1 MTRILINAE
10 PFGFG
15 PSAAAFEIFNI
26 IKKEFPSIYLGYLGE
41 GHDLDLQRKL
51 PYDSFIVNAPG
62 DTLETFDGFDI
73 FITAMDRNKAKQ
85 AKMAGLTVIFYDA
98 LSWFWSD
105 FSHFEYIDYYI
116 YQAFFNKSKFPERS
130 GPDLIEIA
138 PLSLDFSNADKNRPK
153 ANYAL
158 INFGGLQNFY
168 WDDTET
174 FAYVD
179 LILKNI
185 YPLLAQH
192 FKEIIVIGNSKIAT
206 EFSSFSIKT
215 VTPFEAKSLTNNAS
229 FVLSTPGLG
238 NIYDLANANT
248 SCLFL
253 PPANDSQ
260 GQQLDTLKQ
269 QNIIKHSL
277 DWSQLGRPI
286 NYYEEQ
292 NKVMDSIK
300 RNILSENSLPLAD
313 LTSHLLT
320 NNPKELVLN
329 DFFACF
335 EHLRYNT
342 LNTVLKNLLKNLLKD
357 D

>member
-10 PFGFG
+10 SFGFG

-26 IKKEFPSIYLGYLGE
+26 IKKEYPNIYLGYLGE

-51 PYDSFIVNAPG
+51 PYDSFIVKTPE
-62 DTLETFDGFDI
+62 DTLDVFEGYDI
-73 FITAMDRNKAKQ
+73 FITAMDRNRAKQ
-85 AKMAGLTVIFYDA
+85 AKNAGLTVIFYDA

-105 FSHFEYIDYYI
+105 FSHFEYIDYYL
-116 YQAFFNKSKFPERS
+116 YQAFFNKSKFPEKS
-130 GPDLIEIA
+130 GPQLIEIA
-138 PLSLDFSNADKNRPK
+138 PLGLNFSDLDKYQPK
-153 ANYAL
+153 ANYTL

-168 WDDTET
+168 WDDSVI

-179 LILKNI
+179 LVLKNS

-206 EFSSFSIKT
+206 EFSCFSIKT
-215 VTPFEAKSLTNNAS
+215 VTPSEAKALTKNAS

-238 NIYDLANANT
+238 NIYDLANAST

-253 PPANDSQ
+253 PPVNDSQ
-260 GQQLDTLKQ
+260 GQQLEALKQ
-269 QNIIKHSL
+269 NGIVLHSL
-277 DWSQLGRPI
+277 DWSEMGCPI
-286 NYYEEQ
+286 NYHEEQ
-292 NKVMDSIK
+292 NKVMDNIK
-300 RNILSENSLPLAD
+300 RNILSKNTSTLAD
-313 LTSHLLT
+313 LTSRLLT
-320 NNPKELVLN
+320 NHKNELILN

-335 EHLRYNT
+335 EHLKYNT
-342 LNTVLKNLLKNLLKD
+342 LDTVLKNLLKNLLKD